1 MGSKTKIH
9 KAERELIKMGCYVA
23 SPINLC
29 VLLTPNEQ
37 VVLNVIRHSK
47 NLGQRFISNSAL
59 QVSTGLSENTVR
71 NVRDALLQLD
81 IIEQVGETT
90 SAGLEYKINYKVLCT
105 IIEELNNIKNPIE
118 RLERADKFRGDKLA
132 RHASLIKKYRN
143 AELDRKFNN

>member
-1 MGSKTKIH
+1 MAPKKKIH
-9 KAERELIKMGCYVA
+9 DGEKALIDMGCYVA

-37 VVLNVIRHSK
+37 VVLNVIRHCK

-71 NVRDALLQLD
+71 KVRDTLLQLD
-81 IIEQVGETT
+81 IIKQVSETT
-90 SAGLEYKINYKVLCT
+90 SVGIEYKINYKALCT

-118 RLERADKFRGDKLA
+118 RLEFADKFRGENLA
-132 RHASLIKKYRN
+132 KHTTIIKKYRDS
-143 AELDRKFNN
+143 ELDRKFNN

>member
-1 MGSKTKIH
+1 MESKTKIH

-105 IIEELNNIKNPIE
+105 IIEELNNTKNPIE
-118 RLERADKFRGDKLA
+118 RLVLADRFRGEKLA
-132 RHASLIKKYRN
+132 RHTAHIKKYRDS
-143 AELDRKFNN
+143 ELDGKFNN

>member
-1 MGSKTKIH
+1 MAPKNKIH
-9 KAERELIKMGCYVA
+9 DGEKALIDMGCYVA

-71 NVRDALLQLD
+71 KVRDALLQLD

-90 SAGLEYKINYKVLCT
+90 SAGLEYKINHKVLCT
-105 IIEELNNIKNPIE
+105 IIEELNNTKNPIE
-118 RLERADKFRGDKLA
+118 RLVLADRFRGEKLA
-132 RHASLIKKYRN
+132 RHTAIIKKYRDS
-143 AELDRKFNN
+143 ELDRKFNN

>member
-1 MGSKTKIH
+1 MASKNKIH
-9 KAERELIKMGCYVA
+9 DGEKALIEMGCYVA

-47 NLGQRFISNSAL
+47 NSAL
-59 QVSTGLSENTVR
+59 QVSTVLSENTVR

-81 IIEQVGETT
+81 IIEQGGETT

-105 IIEELNNIKNPIE
+105 IIEELNNTKNPIE
-118 RLERADKFRGDKLA
+118 RLVLADRFRGEKLA
-132 RHASLIKKYRN
+132 RHTAHIKKYRDS
-143 AELDRKFNN
+143 ELDGKFNN